1 MQETGIQSRI
11 VTSGVEMQEEI
22 IEVTIQKLVGLS
34 PNGAA
39 VFLQCPE
46 KTFVIFIGSTEG
58 EALIRALHSEETPR
72 PLTHD
77 LIRSLLIGFE
87 IRIRQLVISQ
97 IIDGAFCATLILEQG
112 DPGNGDLK
120 SEVRIDT
127 RPSDAFVL
135 AARLDFPIHV
145 TRSVLD
151 QVEDL
156 TNMTDAQIPL
166 PDPPDFPGIE
176 SENPDDERGQ

>member
-1 MQETGIQSRI
+1 
-11 VTSGVEMQEEI
+11 MQEEI

-58 EALIRALHSEETPR
+58 EALIRALQSEETPR

-87 IRIRQLVISQ
+87 IKIKQLVISQ
-97 IIDGAFCATLILEQG
+97 IIEGAFCATLILQQG
-112 DPGNGDLK
+112 DSGEGDLEN
-120 SEVRIDT
+120 EVRIDT

-135 AARLDFPIHV
+135 SARLKFPIHV

-156 TNMTDAQIPL
+156 TNMTEAQIPL

-176 SENPDDERGQ
+176 PEKSDEEES

>member
-1 MQETGIQSRI
+1 
-11 VTSGVEMQEEI
+11 MQEEI
-22 IEVTIQKLVGLS
+22 VEVKIQKLVGMS

-39 VFLQCPE
+39 VFLNCPE

-87 IRIRQLVISQ
+87 IKIKKLVISQ
-97 IIDGAFCATLILEQG
+97 IIDGAFCATLILHQG
-112 DPGNGDLK
+112 DSQEGDLEN
-120 SEVRIDT
+120 EVRIDT

-156 TNMTDAQIPL
+156 STMTEAQIPL
-166 PDPPDFPGIE
+166 PDPPGFPDIDP
-176 SENPDDERGQ
+176 ENTEGETT